1 MVEGGAKVKDKMKF
15 LVPVDGSLHSKKA
28 LEMAVKLAEPVGA
41 HIDILFV
48 SYFERET
55 DGDPDHPSW
64 LPLSVMAKGV
74 SSAEEVLEEARK
86 ELPAGLDV
94 ESHVVVGMPS
104 RKIVE
109 FAAANGHDLIIMGG
123 RGLSPVTGF
132 LLGSVSQE
140 VMEEAKCAV
149 LVAK

>member
-86 ELPAGLDV
+86 ELPASLDA
-94 ESHVVVGMPS
+94 ESHVVV
-104 RKIVE
+104 
-109 FAAANGHDLIIMGG
+109 GG

>member
-1 MVEGGAKVKDKMKF
+1 MKAAMKF

-28 LEMAVKLAEPVGA
+28 LEMAVKPAKPIGA

-74 SSAEEVLEEARK
+74 SSAEEVLEEARA
-86 ELPAGLDV
+86 ELPDGIDA

-109 FAAANGHDLIIMGG
+109 FAEANKHDLIVMGG

>member
-1 MVEGGAKVKDKMKF
+1 
-15 LVPVDGSLHSKKA
+15 
-28 LEMAVKLAEPVGA
+28 
-41 HIDILFV
+41 
-48 SYFERET
+48 
-55 DGDPDHPSW
+55 
-64 LPLSVMAKGV
+64 VMAKGV

-86 ELPAGLDV
+86 ELPASLDA

>member
-1 MVEGGAKVKDKMKF
+1 MAMERGVSVSIITFILSILAGVIANYV
-15 LVPVDGSLHSKKA
+15 SKR
-28 LEMAVKLAEPVGA
+28 L
-41 HIDILFV
+41 D
-48 SYFERET
+48 ERET

-86 ELPAGLDV
+86 ELPASLDA

>member
-1 MVEGGAKVKDKMKF
+1 MQDKMRI
-15 LVPVDGSLHSKKA
+15 LVPVDGSEHSGKA
-28 LEMAVKLAEPVGA
+28 VEMAVRLAGSIRA
-41 HIDILFV
+41 HIDLLYV

-55 DGDPDHPSW
+55 DGDPDNPSW
-64 LPLSVMAKGV
+64 LPLSVMETGTH
-74 SSAEEVLEEARK
+74 SAEEILSHAK
-86 ELPAGLDV
+86 ENVPDGIDV
-94 ESHVVVGMPS
+94 ESHIVVGVPS

-109 FAAANGHDLIIMGG
+109 FAEANGHELIVMGG

-149 LVAK
+149 LIVK

>member
-15 LVPVDGSLHSKKA
+15 LVPVDGSVHSKRA
-28 LEMAVKLAEPVGA
+28 LEMAVKLAGPVGA

-74 SSAEEVLEEARK
+74 GSAEEVLAEAK
-86 ELPAGLDV
+86 DELPDGIDA
-94 ESHVVVGMPS
+94 ESHVVVGMPP

-109 FAAANGHDLIIMGG
+109 FATENGHDLIIMGG

-140 VMEEAKCAV
+140 VMEAAKCAV
-149 LVAK
+149 LVVK

>member
-1 MVEGGAKVKDKMKF
+1 MKEKMKF
-15 LVPVDGSLHSKKA
+15 LVPVDGSLHSKAA
-28 LEMAVKLAEPVGA
+28 LKMAVKLAKPAGA

-74 SSAEEVLEEARK
+74 ASAEDVLSKARE
-86 ELPAGLDV
+86 ELPDGIDA
-94 ESHVVVGMPS
+94 ESHVVVGIPP

-109 FAAANGHDLIIMGG
+109 FAKENGHDLIIMGG

-149 LVAK
+149 LVVK

>member
-86 ELPAGLDV
+86 ELPASLDA
-94 ESHVVVGMPS
+94 ES
-104 RKIVE
+104 
-109 FAAANGHDLIIMGG
+109 GHDLIIMGG

>member
-1 MVEGGAKVKDKMKF
+1 MEGGAKVKDRMKF
-15 LVPVDGSLHSKKA
+15 LVPVDGSLHSKRA
-28 LEMAVKLAEPVGA
+28 LEMAVKLAEPAGA

-64 LPLSVMAKGV
+64 LPLSVMAKGTD
-74 SSAEEVLEEARK
+74 SAEEILSQARDD
-86 ELPAGLDV
+86 LPDGIHA
-94 ESHVVVGMPS
+94 ESHVVVGMPP

-109 FAAANGHDLIIMGG
+109 FASENAHDLIIMGG

-140 VMEEAKCAV
+140 VMKEAKCAV
-149 LVAK
+149 LVVK